1 MSDPHSRRTQ
11 VVHEPRVRRLV
22 ALAAAVGR
30 LTRVAHEAV
39 GQLTRVA
46 LVGVLL
52 TTACA
57 PPKAIVRV
65 PELAPTDPA
74 FLATLA
80 AHTDARFVGGN
91 RIEILL
97 NGDETFPEMLRA
109 IASARRTITFEEYF
123 YEDGQ
128 IAADVA
134 NAIAER
140 CAHGVKAHVLLDAFG
155 ASRIHRDLI
164 ANMKQSGCE
173 VEWFGGIKPV
183 QILLPWKLLSYN
195 NRNHRRIVVVDGRIG
210 FTGGYGISEAW
221 TGDGRQRD
229 HWRDTNAT
237 MAGPVARQLQAVFV
251 RDWRETTGAVLG
263 GDDYF
268 PEVDSPGDVTAQIVA
283 SAPTGGASESYML
296 FLFAIS
302 TARRSIS
309 VTNPYFVIDDQMKDA
324 LIAAQRRGVQ
334 VTVVIPGQLDGRFF
348 RVDQNLVHYAG
359 RGEIGALLKA
369 GIRVFAYRPAFL
381 HAKTMVV
388 DDAWAIIGSTNFDR
402 RSFELNR
409 EINLTVLDARV
420 AARLEAIFRDDLARC
435 DELTYA
441 KWSSRGP
448 VERVLEWFA
457 VPAKSQL

>member
-11 VVHEPRVRRLV
+11 AVHEPRARRLV

-91 RIEILL
+91 RIDILL

-109 IASARRTITFEEYF
+109 IAGARRTITFEEYF

-155 ASRIHRDLI
+155 ASKIHRDLI

-183 QILLPWKLLSYN
+183 QILLEHQSGSKPEQIYL
-195 NRNHRRIVVVDGRIG
+195 R
-210 FTGGYGISEAW
+210 
-221 TGDGRQRD
+221 
-229 HWRDTNAT
+229 
-237 MAGPVARQLQAVFV
+237 VFV
-251 RDWRETTGAVLG
+251 ENSKWHA
-263 GDDYF
+263 
-268 PEVDSPGDVTAQIVA
+268 
-283 SAPTGGASESYML
+283 
-296 FLFAIS
+296 FARIS
-302 TARRSIS
+302 I
-309 VTNPYFVIDDQMKDA
+309 
-324 LIAAQRRGVQ
+324 RG
-334 VTVVIPGQLDGRFF
+334 L
-348 RVDQNLVHYAG
+348 
-359 RGEIGALLKA
+359 
-369 GIRVFAYRPAFL
+369 
-381 HAKTMVV
+381 
-388 DDAWAIIGSTNFDR
+388 
-402 RSFELNR
+402 
-409 EINLTVLDARV
+409 
-420 AARLEAIFRDDLARC
+420 
-435 DELTYA
+435 
-441 KWSSRGP
+441 
-448 VERVLEWFA
+448 
-457 VPAKSQL
+457 

>member
-1 MSDPHSRRTQ
+1 M
-11 VVHEPRVRRLV
+11 
-22 ALAAAVGR
+22 
-30 LTRVAHEAV
+30 
-39 GQLTRVA
+39 
-46 LVGVLL
+46 
-52 TTACA
+52 
-57 PPKAIVRV
+57 
-65 PELAPTDPA
+65 
-74 FLATLA
+74 
-80 AHTDARFVGGN
+80 
-91 RIEILL
+91 
-97 NGDETFPEMLRA
+97 
-109 IASARRTITFEEYF
+109 
-123 YEDGQ
+123 
-128 IAADVA
+128 
-134 NAIAER
+134 
-140 CAHGVKAHVLLDAFG
+140 
-155 ASRIHRDLI
+155 
-164 ANMKQSGCE
+164 
-173 VEWFGGIKPV
+173 
-183 QILLPWKLLSYN
+183 
-195 NRNHRRIVVVDGRIG
+195 
-210 FTGGYGISEAW
+210 
-221 TGDGRQRD
+221 
-229 HWRDTNAT
+229 
-237 MAGPVARQLQAVFV
+237 
-251 RDWRETTGAVLG
+251 LG

-309 VTNPYFVIDDQMKDA
+309 ITNPYFVIDDQMKDV

-334 VTVVIPGQLDGRFF
+334 VTVVIPGQLDGRLF

-388 DDAWAIIGSTNFDR
+388 DDAWAIIGSTNLDR

-435 DELTYA
+435 EELTYA